1 MCADEVGSNWWPSEI
16 QLWLLVR
23 ITTRELFNPDGPCGW
38 VLEVAWNVLS
48 VPGDYTTLSCTTPIA
63 PAACGK
69 DTNITIF
76 RMKAFCCDM
85 EHVGSLLGESLRLRW
100 LLGFCPRVNVADEVG
115 SNWWPSEIQLWLLVR
130 IITRELFNPDGPCGW
145 VLEVAWSVLSVPG
158 DSTTLSCTTPIA
170 PAACGKDTNI
180 TIFRMKAFCC
190 DMEHVG
196 SLLGES
202 LRLRWSLGFCQRVYM
217 CADEVGSNWWPSEIQ
232 LWLLVRI
239 TTRELFNPD
248 GPCGWVLEVAWS
260 VLSVP
265 GDYTTL
271 SCTTPIA
278 PAACGKDTNI
288 TIFRMKAFCCDMEHV
303 GSLLGESLRLRWSLG
318 FYQRVYMCADEVGSN
333 WWPSE
338 IQLWL
343 LVRIITREL
352 FNPDGPCGWV
362 LEVAWSVLSVPGDS
376 TTLSCTTP
384 IAPAACGRDMKRH
397 QHHQLSDEGILLWQG
412 ACWVLSRVSFDLH
425 FFF

>member
-1 MCADEVGSNWWPSEI
+1 MNVCNILQDHVLDCTHTPPAQTQFLNPNTQPS
-16 QLWLLVR
+16 QQAWS
-23 ITTRELFNPDGPCGW
+23 
-38 VLEVAWNVLS
+38 VLI

-100 LLGFCPRVNVADEVG
+100 LLGFCPRVNV
-115 SNWWPSEIQLWLLVR
+115 
-130 IITRELFNPDGPCGW
+130 
-145 VLEVAWSVLSVPG
+145 
-158 DSTTLSCTTPIA
+158 
-170 PAACGKDTNI
+170 
-180 TIFRMKAFCC
+180 
-190 DMEHVG
+190 
-196 SLLGES
+196 
-202 LRLRWSLGFCQRVYM
+202 
-217 CADEVGSNWWPSEIQ
+217 ADEVGSNWWPSEIQ

-318 FYQRVYMCADEVGSN
+318 FGQRVYMCADEVGSN

-343 LVRIITREL
+343 LVRITTREL

-362 LEVAWSVLSVPGDS
+362 LEVAWSVLNVPGDY

-384 IAPAACGRDMKRH
+384 IAPAACGK
-397 QHHQLSDEGILLWQG
+397 GILLWHG
-412 ACWVLSRVSFDLH
+412 ACWVAVGWKLEALLIVGFLSKSKCGRWSGQQLMTIRNPTLIACEDHNKRAF
-425 FFF
+425 